1 MTKEK
6 QQEAILKL
14 SGWRV
19 EPDTTGM
26 SKFIITEPDGAFY
39 YSRHADNVPDF
50 LNNRD
55 DVADVLE
62 RLKNSKEYPH
72 LQENYVNNLRMVVE
86 RDLLKAEPS
95 RRGVHW
101 FEVCCATAEQQC
113 EAILWATNKYT
124 ND

>member
-14 SGWRV
+14 SGWKV
-19 EPDTTGM
+19 EPDTTGV
-26 SKFIITEPDGAFY
+26 SVFLITEPDGSFY

-62 RLKNSKEYPH
+62 HLKNSTEYSH
-72 LQENYVNNLRMVVE
+72 FQVDYVNNLRMVVE
-86 RDLLKAEPS
+86 RDLLKNKPYRA
-95 RRGVHW
+95 GVHW
-101 FEVCCATAEQQC
+101 FEVLCATAEQQC
-113 EAILWATNKYT
+113 EAILWATGKYT
-124 ND
+124 NE